1 MPQINW
7 LRVLP
12 YLAVIATIGGL
23 FAYGKIE
30 HHGKL
35 IAEQRYSQLQTDIAI
50 ERATAKAENDAK
62 LSIANG
68 KINAQAANI
77 QSMEA
82 QLAKLGIT
90 RAQTEKQLNETLSK
104 LDNFKSANSLLWKRT
119 SQDSVREGQPSEVL
133 QLPSE
138 SDTKTISTVSAGIIY
153 QVGDYESCIAQVKA
167 IYEQHKQPIHFTDE
181 P

>member
-1 MPQINW
+1 MQINW
-7 LRVLP
+7 LRMLP
-12 YLAVIATIGGL
+12 YLAVIVTIGGL

-30 HHGKL
+30 HAGKMEAETAL
-35 IAEQRYSQLQTDIAI
+35 SGYVAQVAAAHIA
-50 ERATAKAENDAK
+50 AKTENKINLD
-62 LSIANG
+62 IANG
-68 KINAQAANI
+68 KINAQVATM
-77 QSMEA
+77 QVQEA
-82 QLAKLGIT
+82 QLAKLGIN

-119 SQDSVREGQPSEVL
+119 SEDSVREGQPSEVL
-133 QLPSE
+133 QLPTE
-138 SDTKTISTVSAGIIY
+138 SNTKTISTVGAGIIY